1 MDAARALKLSQGALL
16 GVPSLTVAQMR
27 ERVSSRYPDAEPLP
41 DRPALDELLRL
52 AGVDF
57 QWDDTARQGSGGYVS
72 RFRDTAAI
80 TSGSAFAPRLPTVN
94 GPAKAIEI
102 TPEIADARQF
112 EERLQRA
119 LKDGSFLVLL
129 VHPKY
134 YQRACNELCGR
145 FPLTL
150 IDFEALFIKALR
162 EVAEKAR
169 VNWDLVLK
177 TDATPHVG
185 DWDKLLLLVGRAM
198 PLVEAQLSASD
209 KTMLITYAG
218 VLARYDRMDLLER
231 LRDKVGRRDGI
242 PGLWLLLPGQN
253 QAVMDGKAVPI
264 LSPGQRANIPE
275 SWLQNVHRGERV

>member
-1 MDAARALKLSQGALL
+1 M
-16 GVPSLTVAQMR
+16 
-27 ERVSSRYPDAEPLP
+27 
-41 DRPALDELLRL
+41 
-52 AGVDF
+52 
-57 QWDDTARQGSGGYVS
+57 
-72 RFRDTAAI
+72 
-80 TSGSAFAPRLPTVN
+80 
-94 GPAKAIEI
+94 
-102 TPEIADARQF
+102 
-112 EERLQRA
+112 
-119 LKDGSFLVLL
+119 
-129 VHPKY
+129 
-134 YQRACNELCGR
+134 
-145 FPLTL
+145 
-150 IDFEALFIKALR
+150 FIKALR

-177 TDATPHVG
+177 TDATPHAR
-185 DWDKLLLLVGRAM
+185 DWHKLLLLVGRTM

-209 KTMLITYAG
+209 KTMLVTYAG

>member
-16 GVPSLTVAQMR
+16 GVPSLAVAQIR

-41 DRPALDELLRL
+41 DRPALDHLLRL
-52 AGVDF
+52 AGFDF
-57 QWDDTARQGSGGYVS
+57 QWDVTAKQGAGGYVS
-72 RFRDTAAI
+72 RFRDTTVV
-80 TSGSAFAPRLPTVN
+80 TSGSASVSRFPTVI
-94 GPAKAIEI
+94 GSSQVIEI

-119 LKDGSFLVLL
+119 CKDGAFLVLL

-134 YQRACNELCGR
+134 YQRACDELCSR

-150 IDFEALFIKALR
+150 VDFEASFIKALR

-177 TDATPHVG
+177 TDATPHTG
-185 DWDKLLLLVGRAM
+185 DWHKLLLLVGRAM
-198 PLVEAQLSASD
+198 PLVEAQLSTSD
-209 KTMLITYAG
+209 TTMLVTYAG
-218 VLARYDRMDLLER
+218 VLARYERMDLLER
-231 LRDKVGRRDGI
+231 LRDKVSRRDGI

-253 QAVMDGKAVPI
+253 QAVMDGKPVPI

-275 SWLQNVHRGERV
+275 SWLQNVHRGESS